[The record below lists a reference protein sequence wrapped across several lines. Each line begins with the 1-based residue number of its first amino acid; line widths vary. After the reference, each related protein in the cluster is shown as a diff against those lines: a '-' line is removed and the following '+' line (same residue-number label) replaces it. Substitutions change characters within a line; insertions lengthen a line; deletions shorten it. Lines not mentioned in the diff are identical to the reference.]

1 MSAPSPKTD
10 AIRLLRNDL
19 WEHLENAEYLAEP
32 PVAWT
37 PEQQERAGLVIEQLV
52 TVVRGV
58 LIIHEPGSDEETG
71 NRCRACENPF
81 PCPTLT
87 AAHQLIKEPDAAL
100 VRLLDV
106 ARGYR

>member
-1 MSAPSPKTD
+1 MTTLSPKLE

-52 TVVRGV
+52 TVIRGV
-58 LIIHEPGSDEETG
+58 LIIHESGVDDDSG
-71 NRCRACENPF
+71 NQCHTCESPW

-87 AAHQLIKEPDAAL
+87 AAHRLIKDPDAEL
-100 VRLLDV
+100 VRILD
-106 ARGYR
+106 ATRGYR